1 MSAYIAV
8 LTRSHTMSF
17 LLHLHT
23 GGHSLE
29 DRGGVSLA
37 SALWG
42 MDGGRGRSPFLVS
55 APSTSLD
62 GCGFF
67 NFVVV
72 RLSFNSISDSSE

>member
-42 MDGGRGRSPFLVS
+42 MDGGRGRSQAV
-55 APSTSLD
+55 
-62 GCGFF
+62 G
-67 NFVVV
+67 
-72 RLSFNSISDSSE
+72 SS